1 MIVDVKLGISGKLH
15 EKFSQV
21 IDRLG
26 NFLDELANNY
36 GKIPVPYVH
45 GDTMTATTADKAAF
59 LNKFAVVHVEAGI
72 RTFTPNEHFYN
83 RIFTE
88 FQYGK
93 FDWEQYYT
101 FLQDQKIYELG
112 SIEPYPEQFDTR
124 GIEASTG
131 YFALPH
137 ELYKKTLTGEGFL
150 EDRMEVVG
158 NTVADAVKISCKKIP
173 ESNAFAMYPNMKD
186 KKLIFITVHRR
197 ENCEV
202 EERFKAI
209 YFAIKKLVI
218 EGYPVCFLG
227 LNASESAIDRYGLRS
242 DIEDLVEKYRE
253 NFAYGP
259 ALAHHHE
266 VMDMLMHAG
275 CVMTDSGSNLQ
286 NQADFAGRQ
295 ADLSV
300 IAFFRDELSRGSG
313 GANDLAAPSGL
324 ELDIMD
330 GRTYRDA
337 RNRHGVPD
345 ADFGAGAG
353 DDNIADFQPDRRQNI
368 TLFAVN
374 VVQQRDARRAVR
386 IIFDRGDFCRDIR
399 FIAFDVDDADKT
411 PNAAAAMADGNASE
425 VVAPARPFSENDKRA
440 FRFRFRNFFEG
451 ITGFVAQARRDRF
464 VNFNCH
470 YSTPSKNLRLSP
482 SASVT
487 IAFFITGFLIVVRR
501 LFMLR
506 FVLPGVTIMLTAT
519 TETLKS
525 FSTASFTSVRLALF
539 STSKAY

>member
-1 MIVDVKLGISGKLH
+1 MNYTSLENGVSIRENFWQEMKDSPDVHAHIVMVATKPDIIKQAPLYAELKKRGKLVILVHTGQHYDYNLSEGVLQEFGMIVDVKLGISGKLH

-88 FQYGK
+88 FQHGK

-158 NTVADAVKISCKKIP
+158 NTVADAVKISVAKIP

-227 LNASESAIDRYGLRS
+227 LNASEAAIDRYGLRS
-242 DIEDLVEKYRE
+242 DIEDLVENYRE

-266 VMDMLMHAG
+266 VMDMLVHAG
-275 CVMTDSGSNLQ
+275 LVMTDSGSMQEEANIVGTPCVTLRFGS
-286 NQADFAGRQ
+286 DRTETILAG
-295 ADLSV
+295 ANV
-300 IAFFRDELSRGSG
+300 IAPPVNSR
-313 GANDLAAPSGL
+313 LIF
-324 ELDIMD
+324 E
-330 GRTYRDA
+330 
-337 RNRHGVPD
+337 
-345 ADFGAGAG
+345 
-353 DDNIADFQPDRRQNI
+353 IA
-368 TLFAVN
+368 
-374 VVQQRDARRAVR
+374 
-386 IIFDRGDFCRDIR
+386 
-399 FIAFDVDDADKT
+399 K
-411 PNAAAAMADGNASE
+411 
-425 VVAPARPFSENDKRA
+425 
-440 FRFRFRNFFEG
+440 
-451 ITGFVAQARRDRF
+451 
-464 VNFNCH
+464 
-470 YSTPSKNLRLSP
+470 
-482 SASVT
+482 
-487 IAFFITGFLIVVRR
+487 
-501 LFMLR
+501 
-506 FVLPGVTIMLTAT
+506 
-519 TETLKS
+519 
-525 FSTASFTSVRLALF
+525 
-539 STSKAY
+539 